1 MLIEA
6 VHNPK
11 PSKKLKPHM
20 LQRKLVGGSRT
31 NHKIA
36 PVPSHQ
42 LSKANMAA
50 PKVEEKKSVISK
62 VVYQAG

>member
-1 MLIEA
+1 MLMEA

-20 LQRKLVGGSRT
+20 LQRKLAGGSRT
-31 NHKIA
+31 NHKMA

-42 LSKANMAA
+42 LSKANKAA
-50 PKVEEKKSVISK
+50 PKLEEKKSVIFK
-62 VVYQAG
+62 TLYQAG

>member
-1 MLIEA
+1 MLMQA
-6 VHNPK
+6 VHNPR

-20 LQRKLVGGSRT
+20 LQRKLLWGSRT
-31 NHKIA
+31 SHKMA

-50 PKVEEKKSVISK
+50 PKLEEKKSVIVK
-62 VVYQAG
+62 TLYQAG